1 MTVSD
6 ADIERARYQL
16 AREEYNRRMAAIQ
29 SKPSF
34 LGWLGR
40 VGLKAIAAAIAAW
53 VWHAIKA
60 AFGLAAAL

>member
-1 MTVSD
+1 MSLSD
-6 ADIERARYQL
+6 VDVERARYQL

-40 VGLKAIAAAIAAW
+40 VGLEVIVAKIVAW
-53 VWHAIKA
+53 LWGAIKA
-60 AFGLAAAL
+60 AFGLAAAV